1 MGKPKY
7 GKGVKSKGSQGS
19 NKSGGAPIKGGKIKA
34 SHILVGKLS
43 KAQEIYEDLQS
54 GDNFQELARKYS
66 ECSSKNKGGNLGE
79 FPKGKMVSEFWN
91 ACTKLNIGEIS
102 QPVKTQ
108 FGYHII
114 KRTGWIYKTEGIL
127 KRSFLLLNL
136 YLEWPL
142 EKPQP
147 YIFVWIIIKV

>member
-7 GKGVKSKGSQGS
+7 GKETKKQTSQGS
-19 NKSGGAPIKGGKIKA
+19 GKDKSGGAPIMGGKIKA
-34 SHILVGKLS
+34 SHILVNKLS
-43 KAQEIYEDLQS
+43 KAQEIYEDIQS
-54 GDNFQELARKYS
+54 GNNFQELARQHS

-91 ACTKLNIGEIS
+91 ACAQLKIGEVS

-114 KRTGWIYKTEGIL
+114 KRTG
-127 KRSFLLLNL
+127 
-136 YLEWPL
+136 
-142 EKPQP
+142 
-147 YIFVWIIIKV
+147 

>member
-1 MGKPKY
+1 MGKQKY
-7 GKGVKSKGSQGS
+7 GKGAKSKGSQGS
-19 NKSGGAPIKGGKIKA
+19 KQSGGAPIKGGKIKA

-43 KAQEIYEDLQS
+43 RAQEIYEDLQA

-91 ACTKLNIGEIS
+91 ACTKLKVGEIS

-108 FGYHII
+108 FGYHVI
-114 KRTGWIYKTEGIL
+114 KRTG
-127 KRSFLLLNL
+127 
-136 YLEWPL
+136 
-142 EKPQP
+142 
-147 YIFVWIIIKV
+147 